1 MKSNHHPN
9 KNNENLPL
17 RAIFKCEYINCNFAT
32 NNRTIF
38 RRHSVVHII
47 CKYCHQTFEHINALK
62 THMKQSHDTEI
73 DDDKL
78 SLSYSI
84 SNNHTVTA
92 EMDNLDEQINSMI
105 ELGENVII
113 WGTGK
118 RRTVICKMCGKEDVR
133 GNLRKHIE
141 SAHIV
146 GASHPCSVC
155 GKISRSRGGL
165 RTHIWSMHHWKSYLV
180 T

>member
-1 MKSNHHPN
+1 MSLIASAKF
-9 KNNENLPL
+9 E
-17 RAIFKCEYINCNFAT
+17 CEYKNCKFST
-32 NNRTIF
+32 YNRTDF
-38 RRHSVVHII
+38 RRHSFVHII
-47 CKYCHQTFEHINALK
+47 CKLCNQTFEHTGLLK
-62 THMKQSHDTEI
+62 THMKKYHDDVEGN
-73 DDDKL
+73 DGKQHKMP
-78 SLSYSI
+78 SSNVA
-84 SNNHTVTA
+84 SNNLTVQA
-92 EMDNLDEQINSMI
+92 DMENLDEQINSMI

-165 RTHIWSMHHWKSYLV
+165 RTHIWSMHHQKNSP
-180 T
+180 TS